1 MLSLK
6 DKDSVFKT
14 TTIPLLNKL
23 RFSDGSTLERKV
35 ETEVQSL
42 NGKYIINDYRYPLLF
57 ISTLKAITRT
67 ICLPQEMRRKL

>member
-23 RFSDGSTLERKV
+23 IFSDGTTLEGKV
-35 ETEVQSL
+35 ETKV
-42 NGKYIINDYRYPLLF
+42 
-57 ISTLKAITRT
+57 
-67 ICLPQEMRRKL
+67 